1 MYGSWDLGFQFSFT
15 LTAFWVAVVLI
26 GLVGRAISHFP
37 RFALQASESRTWN
50 HFRRI
55 LLLPA
60 AFGERQ
66 AIPIR
71 QTFTIPPRLESLT
84 LLLYAIMNVYICL
97 PGYELFT
104 GNL

>member
-1 MYGSWDLGFQFSFT
+1 MYDCWDLGFQFSFM
-15 LTAFWVAVVLI
+15 LTAFWIVVVLI
-26 GLVGRAISHFP
+26 GLSGRAISHFP
-37 RFALQASESRTWN
+37 RIALKASESRTWTY
-50 HFRRI
+50 FRRI

-60 AFGERQ
+60 AFGSRQ

-84 LLLYAIMNVYICL
+84 LLVYAIMNVYMCL